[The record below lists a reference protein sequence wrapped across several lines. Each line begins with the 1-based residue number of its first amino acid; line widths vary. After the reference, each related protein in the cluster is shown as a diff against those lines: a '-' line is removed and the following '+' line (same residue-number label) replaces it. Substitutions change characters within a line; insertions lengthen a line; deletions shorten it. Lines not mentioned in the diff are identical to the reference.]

1 MQHLLSCDIY
11 EPINHGVSEAFQL
24 WSSSDSVGDAEMVT
38 ASWYKRTYEN
48 IRTYE
53 RNERGAVAKQDWLDK
68 ADRFDLNR
76 SFRNRF
82 SSFRQQSAC
91 PSSIKTPFHATCLIP
106 LLVPYCRNYSIVV
119 RSEVESTGN
128 AGKIVL
134 LSNGPRFGPLWT
146 IALTLNWCDSLFVGF

>member
-1 MQHLLSCDIY
+1 MQHLLSFDIY

-76 SFRNRF
+76 AF
-82 SSFRQQSAC
+82 
-91 PSSIKTPFHATCLIP
+91 
-106 LLVPYCRNYSIVV
+106 
-119 RSEVESTGN
+119 
-128 AGKIVL
+128 
-134 LSNGPRFGPLWT
+134 
-146 IALTLNWCDSLFVGF
+146 